1 MAGMQWG
8 TGARRRAISV
18 VAVCLGII
26 AAGGVLYWYGSA
38 PANVSTGSRT
48 AGRTAVPVTI
58 AGAERQNIPIYLTGL
73 GTVQAM
79 LTIDIQAQV
88 DGQLQQVMFTEG
100 QQVKKGDEL
109 AKIDPRP
116 FQAALDQAKA
126 KRAQDAAALIAA
138 EKDLVRSKTLSLKN
152 FETQQNVDQQQ
163 AKVDQLKAAI
173 AADEAAVE
181 SAQTQLDYTTII
193 APSDGRVGIRRIDP
207 GNVVRA
213 ADARPITSLILTQ
226 PCAVLFILPATNL
239 RDVREALKRGPVQVS
254 ALDQDGLVALSTGEL
269 LLIDNAIDQATA
281 TMRLKALFANEDDAL
296 WPGEFVNARVLVE
309 TRHNALTIPTAAIQ
323 NGPKGVFTW
332 VVTADNVAEQR
343 PIEAGPASGSLTIV
357 TAGLADGD
365 RVVVAGQY
373 KLQSKVRVVASLM
386 GPSQSSEAVR

>member
-1 MAGMQWG
+1 
-8 TGARRRAISV
+8 
-18 VAVCLGII
+18 
-26 AAGGVLYWYGSA
+26 
-38 PANVSTGSRT
+38 
-48 AGRTAVPVTI
+48 VTI

-100 QQVKKGDEL
+100 QHVKKGDEL